1 MIIHIRLKNP
11 HGGACLKFIYSG
23 VQLALLALV
32 AVLPHFAFA
41 HEFWLDPVD
50 FAPKVGAEVPVV
62 QRTGINF
69 LGDSFPHIQ
78 LMSKRF
84 SVLDARGERPI
95 KAVEGDDPAGDAKF
109 PNAGLAIIVYERAPD
124 VVTHPT
130 IERFTEI
137 VAIEGLE
144 HIALQHREERLPLTE
159 IKETYARFAK
169 SLIKVGKSSGADR
182 AVGLTFELVVEAD
195 VYKLPAN
202 ADLPVRVLLSGKPV
216 ENVLVKAF
224 NLADKTSPRTA
235 RSDADGRVTLT
246 GVPPGE
252 VLVSAVT
259 MFRSAPATGA
269 LWTSLWASTTF
280 KRP

>member
-1 MIIHIRLKNP
+1 M
-11 HGGACLKFIYSG
+11 KFICSK
-23 VQLALLALV
+23 VRIALLALIC
-32 AVLPHFAFA
+32 VLPKLASA

-50 FAPKVGAEVPVV
+50 FAPKVGAEVPIV

-69 LGDSFPHIQ
+69 LGDSFPHVQ
-78 LMSKRF
+78 EMSKRF
-84 SVLDARGERPI
+84 SVVDARGERPI

-109 PNAGLAIIVYERAPD
+109 PNAGLAIVVYERAPD
-124 VVTHPT
+124 IVTHPT
-130 IERFTEI
+130 VDRFAEI

-144 HIALQHREERLPLTE
+144 DISRQHREQGLPPTD

-169 SLIKVGKSSGADR
+169 SLIKVGKSSGLDR
-182 AVGLTFELVVEAD
+182 AVGLTFELVVETD
-195 VYKLPAN
+195 VYKLSAN
-202 ADLPVRVLLSGKPV
+202 ADVPVRVLLSGKPV

-224 NLADKTSPRTA
+224 NLADTSSPRTA
-235 RSDADGRVTLT
+235 RSDADGRVTLA
-246 GVPPGE
+246 GVPSGE

-259 MFRSAPATGA
+259 MFRAEPATGA